1 MPKHEDK
8 KDITNND
15 QDKRNTKKKIH
26 ETLTK
31 LQTAYCTPTIMQLV
45 IKKKNVLYVL
55 IHQYIAGKKLFL
67 INANKT

>member
-15 QDKRNTKKKIH
+15 QDKRNTKKKKKH

-31 LQTAYCTPTIMQLV
+31 LQTAYCTYLCF
-45 IKKKNVLYVL
+45 VL
-55 IHQYIAGKKLFL
+55 IQYF
-67 INANKT
+67 